1 MGVCV
6 STKFTE
12 KRQKRKARH
21 VNIEI
26 AAKLELWPEQIVGI
40 A

>member
-1 MGVCV
+1 VFV
-6 STKFTE
+6 SLQNLLKNDKKE
-12 KRQKRKARH
+12 KPGMF
-21 VNIEI
+21 NIEI